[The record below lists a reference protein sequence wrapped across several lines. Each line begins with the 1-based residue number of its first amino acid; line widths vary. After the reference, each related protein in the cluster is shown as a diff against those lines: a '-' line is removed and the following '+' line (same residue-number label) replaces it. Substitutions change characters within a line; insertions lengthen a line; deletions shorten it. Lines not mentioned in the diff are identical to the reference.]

1 MSHQGTVGW
10 AYGTHLVP
18 AGDAAGRVYA
28 TSAASL
34 RERPRSTAA
43 TVGMIPSGAVVAT
56 TGVMS
61 GEWQSVRCAGTWG
74 WAYGPQ
80 LRTLTEAPTTRFHQP
95 FTAGDASSVCHV
107 YADGLDLEKPVGL
120 AWFFDGDYFS
130 ADRSRVLRPDGTEM
144 RGIAAEANRRNCVLV
159 AVVTPRPVRD
169 RLRLHVV
176 EQPPA
181 QRRLTPAAQRPP
193 EGSVPVHLRRPPVDD
208 RLLRRRR
215 VHLHA
220 PHGRAPV
227 RGLARSGGDHRG
239 RRNPPC
245 LGGLHQPVLP
255 TRPGDLARE
264 RRGRGR
270 GDDPAHLVRP
280 ERRDDRRA
288 AVQRGLLLPADAAER
303 VPRAGV
309 PTQKDPASVEAG
321 SFVFVAAGGL
331 DPPTSRL

>member
-18 AGDAAGRVYA
+18 AGDAAARVYA

-43 TVGMIPSGAVVAT
+43 TVGVIPSGAVVAT

-95 FTAGDASSVCHV
+95 FTAGDASSVYHV

-130 ADRSRVLRPDGTEM
+130 ADRSRVLRPDDTEM

-159 AVVTPRPVRD
+159 AVVTPAPYETGYGYTWWRNRPRNGAWH
-169 RLRLHVV
+169 RQLNAHLRGRFPFISAARQWMIGYSGGAEFISMHLMAERQFEVWRGAGATIV
-176 EQPPA
+176 GGGTPPLPRWTPPA
-181 QRRLTPAAQRPP
+181 RP
-193 EGSVPVHLRRPPVDD
+193 SDASRRP
-208 RLLRRRR
+208 
-215 VHLHA
+215 
-220 PHGRAPV
+220 G
-227 RGLARSGGDHRG
+227 
-239 RRNPPC
+239 
-245 LGGLHQPVLP
+245 
-255 TRPGDLARE
+255 T
-264 RRGRGR
+264 
-270 GDDPAHLVRP
+270 
-280 ERRDDRRA
+280 
-288 AVQRGLLLPADAAER
+288 
-303 VPRAGV
+303 
-309 PTQKDPASVEAG
+309 
-321 SFVFVAAGGL
+321 
-331 DPPTSRL
+331 